1 MKDIVYEDLYTVVC
15 ICSRTSR
22 RPNALQ
28 DIIDI
33 LCTVCMPTE
42 ELKRL
47 QLCIDAMS
55 QSRGVPYEILQYIVL
70 VCSWTSQRVKLC
82 KDIMNMLH
90 TAYVPTEC
98 KMASPLQRCNGSMK
112 DVLYEDLYSVHM
124 LLDQPKA
131 QSLPKI

>member
-1 MKDIVYEDLYTVVC
+1 MRTYIVC

-28 DIIDI
+28 DIINI

-47 QLCIDAMS
+47 QFCIDAVG
-55 QSRGVPYEILQYIVL
+55 QSRGVLYEILQYIVL
-70 VCSWTSQRVKLC
+70 VCSWTSQRVKLS

-90 TAYVPTEC
+90 TTVGSKTVAMFEGFGLSA
-98 KMASPLQRCNGSMK
+98 MQR
-112 DVLYEDLYSVHM
+112 L
-124 LLDQPKA
+124 
-131 QSLPKI
+131 I